1 MSEAADSCFAGGGV
15 GAGAGAAPPGVKA
28 GADADGVQS
37 DALGFMVLCRV
48 GL

>member
-1 MSEAADSCFAGGGV
+1 
-15 GAGAGAAPPGVKA
+15 VKA